1 MTVFELYDYGVVAE
15 DGRSDMLCTIETS
28 TLEDAA
34 RIAKNMFPQG
44 LHLYLYSE
52 ESKGFVSQL
61 VK

>member
-15 DGRSDMLCTIETS
+15 DGRSDMLCTIETN

-44 LHLYLYSE
+44 IALYLYSE
-52 ESKGFVSQL
+52 SGRGFISEL